1 MSEGVRK
8 VSDGVR
14 KVLAGVKWGQESVRY
29 CVNIKYHKKNVLQ
42 KYEDIFFSPDL
53 FKSLNPMI
61 EIINM

>member
-14 KVLAGVKWGQESVRY
+14 KVLAGVKWGQESDRY

-42 KYEDIFFSPDL
+42 KYV
-53 FKSLNPMI
+53 
-61 EIINM
+61 